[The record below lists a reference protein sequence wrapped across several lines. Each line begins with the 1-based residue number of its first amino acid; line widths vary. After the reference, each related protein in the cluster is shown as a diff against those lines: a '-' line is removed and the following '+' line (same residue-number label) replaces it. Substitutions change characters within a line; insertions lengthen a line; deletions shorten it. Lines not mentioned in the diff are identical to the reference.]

1 MTLTLSRDTIRYGHR
16 KMQTKENLWY
26 RVGYALE
33 TVRARIPAAKGKG
46 QVAPPSP
53 EESPPLSRTSPG
65 VTPDVSGKVLDALL
79 TVGAGSVLAR
89 AVSLWPSRRGP
100 GLFRLF
106 RAGAAGAAAAFL
118 AELIRP
124 TLTGKKAD
132 TPLEEEITDVL
143 LAGAGRGLLYAA
155 LVEPRI
161 PGHPVLQ
168 GAVYGGL
175 EYALSPWGGLSELA
189 GSHSPQGKIP
199 ALRVLL
205 KDRGAD
211 EQLVEQIAFGVAL
224 SLLYTT

>member
-1 MTLTLSRDTIRYGHR
+1 MP
-16 KMQTKENLWY
+16 TKENLWY

-33 TVRARIPAAKGKG
+33 NLRHRLPKPPEGELPEGKAAEANG
-46 QVAPPSP
+46 AS
-53 EESPPLSRTSPG
+53 ED
-65 VTPDVSGKVLDALL
+65 VTPDVSQKILDTLL
-79 TVGAGSVLAR
+79 TVGAGSLLAR
-89 AVSLWPSRRGP
+89 AFSLWPSRKGP
-100 GLFRLF
+100 GIFRLF

-118 AELIRP
+118 AELVRP
-124 TLTGKKAD
+124 ALTGRKAE

-155 LVEPRI
+155 MVEPRV

-175 EYALSPWGGLSELA
+175 EYALTPWGGLSELA

-199 ALRVLL
+199 ALAVLL

-224 SLLYTT
+224 ALLYRH

>member
-1 MTLTLSRDTIRYGHR
+1 
-16 KMQTKENLWY
+16 MQTKENLWY

-33 TVRARIPAAKGKG
+33 TVRTRLPTPKEGG
-46 QVAPPSP
+46 QDTTLSGEGP
-53 EESPPLSRTSPG
+53 PPLSKTFSG
-65 VTPDVSGKVLDALL
+65 LTPEVSNKVLDALL
-79 TVGAGSVLAR
+79 TVGAGSILTR

-118 AELIRP
+118 AEMVRP
-124 TLTGKKAD
+124 ALTGKKAE
-132 TPLEEEITDVL
+132 TPVEEEITDVL

-199 ALRVLL
+199 ALGVLL

-224 SLLYTT
+224 ALLYTH

>member
-1 MTLTLSRDTIRYGHR
+1 
-16 KMQTKENLWY
+16 MQTKENLWY

-33 TVRARIPAAKGKG
+33 KVRNHLPAPRQEGLG
-46 QVAPPSP
+46 DPPP
-53 EESPPLSRTSPG
+53 AGRVPHH
-65 VTPDVSGKVLDALL
+65 VTPEVSHKILDALL
-79 TVGAGSVLAR
+79 TVGAGSLLTR
-89 AVSLWPSRRGP
+89 AFSLWPSRRGP

-106 RAGAAGAAAAFL
+106 RAGAAGAAASFL
-118 AELIRP
+118 AELVRP
-124 TLTGKKAD
+124 ALTGKKSG
-132 TPLEEEITDVL
+132 TPLEEEVTDVL

-175 EYALSPWGGLSELA
+175 EYALTPWGGLSKLA

-199 ALRVLL
+199 ALSILL

-224 SLLYTT
+224 AILYKR